1 MALHRLAPHS
11 WRAGLKKG
19 SKVAM
24 SGGVDSSVTAAILAA
39 QVRPENHTLPP
50 RWAAMR
56 NDFSREYWNRVFTPA
71 LDAWTD
77 GRTPNPDVFC
87 NREIKFG
94 SLFDRVVQDSQTYL
108 ATGHY
113 AQIAHHGS
121 LPHLSRAKDM
131 HKDQTYYL
139 SSVRQSRLAQTLFP
153 IGHFTKPQ
161 LRELAAKMKLPTAD
175 RGESMGLCFVG
186 ERGRFSNFLSQYIP
200 PSPGPILLHP
210 SLRQIGTH
218 QGLYTF
224 TIGQNARIPGQPK
237 KLFIAGK
244 DRRQNALLVVDS
256 VNHPAL
262 MCTSVRLRAWQ
273 WISEDVEEVRVLN
286 ERASSPSGMP
296 VLSQIRHRMAPV
308 DATLHRSLDGRF
320 EIRFKTPLLGVAA
333 GQVGAAW
340 DGEWCLGC
348 GEIDDTICLA

>member
-1 MALHRLAPHS
+1 
-11 WRAGLKKG
+11 
-19 SKVAM
+19 M
-24 SGGVDSSVTAAILAA
+24 SGGVDSSVTAALLAA
-39 QVRPENHTLPP
+39 QDYEISAVF
-50 RWAAMR
+50 MR
-56 NDFSREYWNRVFTPA
+56 NWDTRDESGSDQGCEWEKDWEDVQRVCRHIGLQCEMKDFSREYWNRVFNPA
-71 LDAWTD
+71 LDAWAD

-94 SLFDRVVQDSQTYL
+94 SLFDHVVRDSQTYL

-113 AQIAHHGS
+113 AQIAYYGP

-153 IGHFTKPQ
+153 IGHLTKPQ

-186 ERGRFSNFLSQYIP
+186 ERGRFSSFLSQYIP

-218 QGLYTF
+218 Q
-224 TIGQNARIPGQPK
+224 AS
-237 KLFIAGK
+237 K
-244 DRRQNALLVVDS
+244 DRQQNALVVVDS

-262 MCTSVRLRAWQ
+262 MCTSVRLKAWQ
-273 WISEDVEEVRVLN
+273 WISEDVEEVTVLN

-308 DATLHRSLDGRF
+308 DATLHRSLDGKF
-320 EIRFKTPLLGVAA
+320 EIRFITPLHGVAA